1 MPFAAKDI
9 AQSCWLGI
17 ASRRE
22 GEPHENALG
31 CTVNPSP
38 ARCQA
43 NPAADKRTR
52 LEECPLLRRQGRRAL
67 DEQAQGPRRHGVWK
81 YLERFPHKHATGVA
95 QCIAHVGAQAQH
107 ARLRES
113 DPAILT
119 ALRTG
124 ARFVEGRYSRALKA
138 GRHHAGAACRSRV
151 LRAQRHGERFHLER
165 TRDNPAVAEKLPE
178 VGNPGGKRGNRHPK
192 KRPGTSPGSNA
203 LPVRERLGVCWEQDY
218 VV

>member
-1 MPFAAKDI
+1 M
-9 AQSCWLGI
+9 
-17 ASRRE
+17 
-22 GEPHENALG
+22 N
-31 CTVNPSP
+31 TSP

-43 NPAADKRTR
+43 NLVADKRTR

-67 DEQAQGPRRHGVWK
+67 DEQAQGPRRHSARK
-81 YLERFPHKHATGVA
+81 HLERFPRKHTAGA
-95 QCIAHVGAQAQH
+95 SQRIAHIGAQAQH

-113 DPAILT
+113 DPALLA

-124 ARFVEGRYSRALKA
+124 TRLVEGRYSRALEA
-138 GRHHAGAACRSRV
+138 GRHHAGAVCRSRV
-151 LRAQRHGERFHLER
+151 LRAQRRGERLHFKR
-165 TRDNPAVAEKLPE
+165 ARDHPAVAEKLPE
-178 VGNPGGKRGNRHPK
+178 IGNPGGKRGNRHPK